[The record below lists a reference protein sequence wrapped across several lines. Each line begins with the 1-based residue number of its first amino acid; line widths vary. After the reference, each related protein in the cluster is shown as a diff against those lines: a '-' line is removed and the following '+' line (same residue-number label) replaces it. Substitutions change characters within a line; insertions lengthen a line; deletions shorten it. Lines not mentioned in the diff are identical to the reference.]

1 MGCIYVLNGIEYSEE
16 QLKEYLAKNLDAFSE
31 EIIGEDSEA
40 TGINKA
46 SNMIRRELLKM
57 ESYDPDVV
65 TNIEANEKAEE
76 WLRQGNDVNELLNS
90 LEKGKPVSLVEQ
102 EVIKILNM
110 ELDAKIAE
118 NPTDELLAKQRRLT
132 QINDLIGTE
141 PARLLQAR
149 KGMPAPMSTISD
161 YYIDKMNR
169 NGVDVLT
176 EKQKAEVKADFEE
189 IQEANKK
196 VEDLREKVN
205 DAAAKELAQRE
216 VNEAKKT
223 TKIGGSGRKKID
235 YAAER
240 SKVIDDIRKK
250 LKSNKLTAV
259 PVPYIDKFIEISPDV
274 AKLVRL
280 FVEEGVEKLDDIV
293 ANIYDILKEE
303 IGGVTKQDVQDMI
316 AGKYS
321 KPKPTKTELQRKVN
335 DLRREAKIL
344 SEIEN
349 AKAGVPKTE
358 KANIQKNQRIAD
370 LNKQLVKAR
379 KEAGYYDDNKVKKLE
394 RAVDKINAEIAELER
409 KIKEGD
415 YSLKP
420 KKINILDDTEL
431 KRKNPELFDKLVKA
445 REKSDALKFE
455 YAQKMAREEINSAKG
470 FQKGVAVAGKFTKEG
485 INTITALKAG
495 IDNSVVFIQ
504 NGLAVLNPMNIK
516 ATTKGLAAQLNVAFS
531 ESNFRKRLVEI
542 HENKQ
547 LMELINK
554 SGLDVI
560 DPKGYRES
568 ITNEQFGGQNW
579 LEKLK
584 FEVASKDKETGET
597 TTKTYK
603 ASMITSPFERIFAAF
618 SNEFRIQIFLRGAE
632 KLLAQGKTL
641 ENNIDDFKSLASYAN
656 NITGRGKVHDIL
668 KGKPQDVLSTVIWA
682 PGLMSSSLNIMG
694 LGDLANLGKT
704 KGYYRQMTPEIRKYA
719 VKETS
724 YGLAMGIL
732 IMGAMALDPD
742 KEVDYDPES
751 VTFGQV
757 KDTKNGWAYNVFGR
771 FTPYVRYL
779 AMMLLRGKK
788 INGKPVKFDAKAETY
803 KFFRGK
809 MAPFAGVGTD
819 LAFSENFQG
828 KKYNLDD
835 KGQIA
840 SDLFEPLF
848 VKELREQI
856 KIDGTEAILTRGI
869 PSFMGIKVVN
879 EKMYDKRDLKS
890 LLDDTQVSSTMD
902 KSLMVS
908 YKEDENGKPV
918 TKAEFEEFVNKRD
931 ELIGKYITTIYEKGI
946 PVLEGENVVI
956 KPITEVSKE
965 ELMKEINRLKTL
977 ATKNVKIEV
986 FGEKPEVEDYLQE
999 DLRLTREE
1007 LGIGNPE
1014 QEQ

>member
-1 MGCIYVLNGIEYSEE
+1 
-16 QLKEYLAKNLDAFSE
+16 
-31 EIIGEDSEA
+31 
-40 TGINKA
+40 
-46 SNMIRRELLKM
+46 
-57 ESYDPDVV
+57 
-65 TNIEANEKAEE
+65 
-76 WLRQGNDVNELLNS
+76 
-90 LEKGKPVSLVEQ
+90 
-102 EVIKILNM
+102 
-110 ELDAKIAE
+110 
-118 NPTDELLAKQRRLT
+118 
-132 QINDLIGTE
+132 
-141 PARLLQAR
+141 
-149 KGMPAPMSTISD
+149 
-161 YYIDKMNR
+161 
-169 NGVDVLT
+169 
-176 EKQKAEVKADFEE
+176 
-189 IQEANKK
+189 
-196 VEDLREKVN
+196 
-205 DAAAKELAQRE
+205 
-216 VNEAKKT
+216 
-223 TKIGGSGRKKID
+223 
-235 YAAER
+235 
-240 SKVIDDIRKK
+240 
-250 LKSNKLTAV
+250 
-259 PVPYIDKFIEISPDV
+259 
-274 AKLVRL
+274 
-280 FVEEGVEKLDDIV
+280 
-293 ANIYDILKEE
+293 
-303 IGGVTKQDVQDMI
+303 
-316 AGKYS
+316 
-321 KPKPTKTELQRKVN
+321 
-335 DLRREAKIL
+335 
-344 SEIEN
+344 
-349 AKAGVPKTE
+349 
-358 KANIQKNQRIAD
+358 
-370 LNKQLVKAR
+370 
-379 KEAGYYDDNKVKKLE
+379 
-394 RAVDKINAEIAELER
+394 
-409 KIKEGD
+409 
-415 YSLKP
+415 
-420 KKINILDDTEL
+420 
-431 KRKNPELFDKLVKA
+431 
-445 REKSDALKFE
+445 
-455 YAQKMAREEINSAKG
+455 MAREEINSAKG

-516 ATTKGLAAQLNVAFS
+516 ATTRGLAAQLDVAFS
-531 ESNFRKRLVEI
+531 EANFRKRLVQI

-584 FEVASKDKETGET
+584 FEVSKKDKETGET

-656 NITGRGKVHDIL
+656 NITGRGKVHDVL
-668 KGKPQDVLSTVIWA
+668 KGKPENIVSSVIWA
-682 PGLMSSSLNIMG
+682 PGLMSSSLNIMF
-694 LGDLANLGKT
+694 LGDLISFVNPKSYGDKGVG
-704 KGYYRQMTPEIRKYA
+704 KGYYRAMTSDVRKYA
-719 VKETS
+719 IRETS
-724 YGLAMGIL
+724 YGLAMGAL

-757 KDTKNGWAYNVFGR
+757 RDTKNGWSYNIFGR
-771 FTPYVRYL
+771 FTPYVRYIT
-779 AMMLLRGKK
+779 MMLLRGKS

-809 MAPFAGVGTD
+809 MAPFAGVSTD
-819 LAFSENFQG
+819 LALSENFQG

-848 VKELREQI
+848 IKELKEQV
-856 KIDGTEAILTRGI
+856 KIDGTEAILTRAI

-890 LLDDTQVSSTMD
+890 LLDDTQVSSAMD
-902 KSLMVS
+902 KSIMVS

-918 TKAEFEEFVNKRD
+918 TKAEFEEFVKQRD
-931 ELIGKYITTIYEKGI
+931 ELIGKYITTIYEKGV

-956 KPITEVSKE
+956 KPIAEVSKE

-999 DLRLTREE
+999 DLRLTRED